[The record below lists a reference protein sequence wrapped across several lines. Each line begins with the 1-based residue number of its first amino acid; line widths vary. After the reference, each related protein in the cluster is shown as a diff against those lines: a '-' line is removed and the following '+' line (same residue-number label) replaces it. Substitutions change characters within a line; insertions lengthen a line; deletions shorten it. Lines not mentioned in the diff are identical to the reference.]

1 MKTCRLLLVA
11 IICAVVPATAWSQAQ
26 TSLSSLR
33 VRYNTRKAT
42 VQPAGALKVEI
53 DAIDRE
59 LAEVSR
65 LGRTGD
71 MRRTILEPPPIVAY
85 SLLEEVCA
93 SR

>member
-59 LAEVSR
+59 LAEVTR
-65 LGRTGD
+65 LGRSVD
-71 MRRTILEPPPIVAY
+71 RPRTMPEPPPIAAY
-85 SLLEEVCA
+85 TLPEEVCA
-93 SR
+93 SI

>member
-1 MKTCRLLLVA
+1 MKACRLLLVA

-71 MRRTILEPPPIVAY
+71 MRRTIGDSRAPPDRR
-85 SLLEEVCA
+85 L
-93 SR
+93 